1 MKIVVGYVSVEGQ
14 TRRIAGE
21 IAAHVENSG
30 HAAVIM
36 NIAEMPEY
44 TLERPD
50 RIILCSPIHAGRYPS
65 AFVDFVH
72 REAEWLN
79 AVPSAFVSVTLSI
92 ISEDAEERAAARHYP
107 QQLLAETGWKPKS
120 IHDAAGALRFTEY
133 DFFKRWMM
141 KRISRAEGGPV
152 DTARDHEFTDWPK
165 LYGFVD
171 AFLSGVA

>member
-21 IAAHVENSG
+21 IAAHAENAG

-92 ISEDAEERAAARHYP
+92 ISEDAGERAAARHYP
-107 QQLLAETGWKPKS
+107 QQLLAETGWTPQA
-120 IHDAAGALRFTEY
+120 IHDAAGALRYTEY

-141 KRISRAEGGPV
+141 KRISKAEGGPV
-152 DTARDHEFTDWPK
+152 DTSTDHEFTDWAK
-165 LYGFVD
+165 LHEFVD
-171 AFLSGVA
+171 TFLSAAS